1 MENEIT
7 VDGFGI
13 STSVVE
19 TIVALSVTEVKG
31 VAGIGTPDTISG
43 LMSVFANP
51 KNTPSSSGVNA
62 RTLEDGRLVIDIRMQ
77 VYYGYRI
84 VEVAAD
90 VRAAVADAVLSQLG
104 IEVAAVDIF
113 VDGVVF
119 SETE

>member
-19 TIVALSVTEVKG
+19 TIVALSVVEVRG
-31 VAGIGTPDTISG
+31 VAGIGSPDTISG
-43 LMSVFANP
+43 LMSAFGGNKNP
-51 KNTPSSSGVNA
+51 TTGVEA
-62 RTLEDGRLVIDIRMQ
+62 RTLDDGKLAIKIRMQ

-84 VEVAAD
+84 VEVASD

-104 IEVAAVDIF
+104 VEVAAVDVF

-119 SETE
+119 SEQE